1 MSDGKAYDL
10 AVIGSGTAAQ
20 VVSARVRA
28 AGWSVAVIDHL
39 PFGGTCALRGCD
51 PKKILISGA
60 EAIDMARR
68 MRGRGVTGDLGISWP
83 DLIAFKRSFTDPVPQ
98 KQEQR
103 LAERGIDAIHGM
115 ARFTGPGAI
124 EVGGQ
129 AIQARHVLIAIGA
142 RPVPL
147 TFPGAEHLIT
157 SDQFLELAKLPAR
170 IVMVGGGYI
179 AAEFSH
185 IAARAGAKVTVLQRA
200 DHMLTQFEP
209 ELVGWLME
217 KFTEIGVAVQTG
229 TEVEAIER
237 DGSGFTVRAR
247 AGSQE
252 VEVRADLV
260 LHAAGRAPDLDAL
273 NLSSAGVAVEKGRLV
288 LNEFLQS
295 VSNPAVYAAGDA
307 AQKGPPLTPVSSH
320 DGKVVAGNLLDGNRH
335 RPDYRGVPSVAF
347 TLPPIAAVG
356 LGEAEAR
363 AAGLKF
369 QVKSQKVPDW
379 YTARRVAET
388 VYGFKTLVEEGSGRI
403 LGAHL
408 VGPHADEVIN
418 LFALAVRHGL
428 TADDLMQTIF
438 AYPTAASDIGSML

>member
-1 MSDGKAYDL
+1 MSGSKSYDL

-20 VVSARVRA
+20 VASTRVRA

-51 PKKILISGA
+51 PKKMLISGA

-68 MRGRGVTGDLGISWP
+68 MRGRGVTGDIAINWP
-83 DLIAFKRSFTDPVPQ
+83 DLIAFKRTFTDPVPA
-98 KQEQR
+98 KQERR
-103 LAERGIDAIHGM
+103 LAKRGIDALHGT
-115 ARFTGPGAI
+115 ARFIGQNTL
-124 EVGGQ
+124 EVAGQ
-129 AIQARHVLIAIGA
+129 SLDARYVLIATGA

-157 SDQFLELAKLPAR
+157 SDQFLELPELSAR

-200 DHMLTQFEP
+200 DHMLTQFDP

-217 KFTEIGVAVQTG
+217 KFAEIGIEVRTSTA
-229 TEVEAIER
+229 VEAIER
-237 DGSGFTVRAR
+237 ESSGFTVRAR

-252 VEVRADLV
+252 VEIRADLAV
-260 LHAAGRAPDLDAL
+260 HAAGRAPDLAAL
-273 NLSSAGVAVEKGRLV
+273 NLEAAGVAVEKGRLV
-288 LNEFLQS
+288 LNDFLQS

-307 AQKGPPLTPVSSH
+307 AGKGPPLTPVSSR
-320 DGKVVAGNLLDGNRH
+320 DGKVVAGNLLEGNRH

-363 AAGLKF
+363 GTGLKF
-369 QVKSQKVPDW
+369 RVNRQKVPEW

-388 VYGFKTLVEEGSGRI
+388 VYGFKTLIEEDSGRI

-418 LFALAVRHGL
+418 IFALAIRHAL
-428 TADDLMQTIF
+428 TVDDLNQTIF
-438 AYPTAASDIGSML
+438 AYPTGASDIGYML